1 MAKSNLNQVGKRQ
14 RALAKLD
21 KRAAKDEKRA
31 QKKAEARAERGVPT
45 PAKPAPSATSVAA
58 AAFIRSMKIR
68 G

>member
-1 MAKSNLNQVGKRQ
+1 MAKSNLNQQGKRQ
-14 RALAKLD
+14 RALAKQD

-31 QKKAEARAERGVPT
+31 QKKAEARAERGIA
-45 PAKPAPSATSVAA
+45 PAEPAPSATSVAA